1 MNVISQDA
9 MAKIAVNKSLLKEYV
24 SSEYPRV
31 VYLNNGNEFQIQLF
45 NPEKFIIAAKI
56 FIDGEELNDMLVL
69 RPGERV
75 WLERY
80 LDKARK
86 FKFSTYEIDDSAEAK
101 EAASNNGD
109 VTVNFYRVKTKRSNP
124 IVFVNNVHDYVH
136 PTSTNYR
143 YPPTYNTTTT
153 AINSVYYSSPE
164 YSLLGEKGI
173 NGPSG
178 DPGVSYNSAIT
189 ADSLNLELSCACSA
203 EPTRCSASIETG
215 RVEEGSYSNQ
225 KFSYVN
231 YDFEDYPWKI
241 ETIKILPLSR
251 KPYTQED
258 LQKRYCSNCG
268 RKLSP
273 KHKFCPYCGTKVE

>member
-31 VYLNNGNEFQIQLF
+31 VYLNNGDEFQIQLF

-86 FKFSTYEIDDSAEAK
+86 FKFSTYEIEDSAESK
-101 EAASNNGD
+101 EAASLNGD
-109 VTVNFYRVKTKRSNP
+109 VTINFYRVKTKKSNP
-124 IVFVNNVHDYVH
+124 IVFVNNLQDYIK
-136 PTSTNYR
+136 P
-143 YPPTYNTTTT
+143 
-153 AINSVYYSSPE
+153 YYSSKLGPNSSVSIGAAQG
-164 YSLLGEKGI
+164 YSSDLAASSI
-173 NGPSG
+173 NSYCCGVTG
-178 DPGVSYNSAIT
+178 DCGDRGTTFTSSST
-189 ADSLNLELSCACSA
+189 MDSLNMELSCANTIEPCS
-203 EPTRCSASIETG
+203 CSIETG

>member
-31 VYLNNGNEFQIQLF
+31 VYLNDGDEFQIQLF

-56 FIDGEELNDMLVL
+56 FIDGESLNDMLVL

-86 FKFSTYEIDDSAEAK
+86 FKFSTYEIENSREAK
-101 EAASNNGD
+101 EAAGLNGD
-109 VTVNFYRVKTKRSNP
+109 VTINFYRVKTKRNNP
-124 IVFVNNVHDYVH
+124 IVFVNNLHDYIH
-136 PTSTNYR
+136 PQPASISVKNYPLDCTTS
-143 YPPTYNTTTT
+143 T
-153 AINSVYYSSPE
+153 AINSVYYSSVT
-164 YSLLGEKGI
+164 
-173 NGPSG
+173 GPTG
-178 DPGVSYNSAIT
+178 DCGDAGNTFTSAAT
-189 ADSLNLELSCACSA
+189 MDSLNMELSCASTIEPCS
-203 EPTRCSASIETG
+203 CSVDSIETG